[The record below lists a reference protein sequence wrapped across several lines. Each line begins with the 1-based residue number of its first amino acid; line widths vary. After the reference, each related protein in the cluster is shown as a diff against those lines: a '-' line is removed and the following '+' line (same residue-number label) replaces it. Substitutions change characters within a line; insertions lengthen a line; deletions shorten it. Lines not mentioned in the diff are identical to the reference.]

1 MEVLKKIEEVLK
13 VKVES
18 VEEVKGKT
26 FPLFDTVSIRG
37 IKLALIKNPLFV
49 VIDDNDV
56 YEKRVEGNFIVVET
70 DNGYILARYTGEPN
84 IEALRDA
91 DFVHWATEEEEVEH
105 GNEEEVG
112 EENGKDEE
120 QESGGEGGQDE
131 EQDGDDPV
139 KEILKKLPDWA
150 DGAVVVKKSGD
161 VIVLPIK
168 KSTKKDG
175 YYASVSWRPLDV
187 QLNES
192 FINHIVTKNG
202 KTLKANVYVGDK
214 YINIFAGPRSSNSP
228 RKRGGYSGRRR

>member
-84 IEALRDA
+84 IEALRNPDSP
-91 DFVHWATEEEEVEH
+91 EEPDKEAEPEEKEAEAQ
-105 GNEEEVG
+105 GEED
-112 EENGKDEE
+112 EENGEEGGEDDEE
-120 QESGGEGGQDE
+120 ESGDSI
-131 EQDGDDPV
+131 
-139 KEILKKLPDWA
+139 KEILEKMPRWA
-150 DGAVVVKKSGD
+150 DGAVVIKKDGG
-161 VIVLPIK
+161 VAVLPIK
-168 KSTKKDG
+168 RSTKKDG

-187 QLNES
+187 RLDENL
-192 FINHIVTKNG
+192 INHIITKNG

-214 YINIFAGPRSSNSP
+214 YINIFVGRPR
-228 RKRGGYSGRRR
+228 RYYSGRRR